1 MPEMDK
7 REEICELQD
16 AIYMQSLVFLAL
28 RTRPGYEAKLAETRE
43 RIMRIYRR
51 LQTLG

>member
-7 REEICELQD
+7 RKEFVELQE
-16 AIYMQSLVFLAL
+16 AIYEQSLVFLAL

-43 RIMRIYRR
+43 RIMRIYSRI
-51 LQTLG
+51 QTLI